1 MAWSAFYKYIHFVL
15 SPIKYWER
23 SAVTQ
28 HGYSVG
34 PLSTG
39 FSKVKWVY
47 HFSWTLKSHSTAG
60 DSSSYVLCI
69 AGVKHV

>member
-15 SPIKYWER
+15 SPIKYWEKL
-23 SAVTQ
+23 AVTQ
-28 HGYSVG
+28 HRYSVG

-47 HFSWTLKSHSTAG
+47 HFCWTLESCNMAG
-60 DSSSYVLCI
+60 DSSSYLLCI
-69 AGVKHV
+69 AGVKRV